1 MLLLRLLCDALA
13 LLVLLGG
20 VGDGKTYASGQLA
33 VAILMIMLR
42 GVGGRFAHTR
52 GKRLLEL
59 LGLVLILED
68 EGVEVTVA
76 ADLELDLLGRGL
88 LDTGSCLDIPILVL
102 AFLLFAIWS
111 LWGTRKNTQEASLR
125 RQISM
130 NCLISVTW
138 EGMLAVLRDVW
149 YGVTG
154 QRGQDGELS
163 FLWVA
168 RLSELFRC

>member
-76 ADLELDLLGRGL
+76 ADLELDLLGGGL
-88 LDTGSCLDIPILVL
+88 LDTGSCCPKI
-102 AFLLFAIWS
+102 S
-111 LWGTRKNTQEASLR
+111 LGVHFCVCRAPEGKTHRKRPCGGRSR
-125 RQISM
+125 
-130 NCLISVTW
+130 
-138 EGMLAVLRDVW
+138 
-149 YGVTG
+149 
-154 QRGQDGELS
+154 
-163 FLWVA
+163 
-168 RLSELFRC
+168 